1 MTSIREFLG
10 LGSRP
15 AGARAPSAETETV
28 RRIIEALDRLPPDR
42 ARHLAA
48 FAYILGR
55 VANADLEISRTEIR
69 AMERLV
75 MENGGLPEEQAAIV
89 VQMAKTQSLLFGATE
104 NFLVTREFSRIATRE
119 EKINLL
125 TCLFAVS
132 ASDDFISVVEDNE
145 IRRISKELGLE
156 HKDFIAARLPFREA
170 LGVLKT
176 APEREPG
183 E

>member
-1 MTSIREFLG
+1 MGSIRDFLG
-10 LGSRP
+10 LGKAK
-15 AGARAPSAETETV
+15 AGDRASMAATETV
-28 RRIIEALDRLPPDR
+28 RRIIEELDRLPPEK

-55 VANADLEISRTEIR
+55 VANADLEVSRDEVR

-75 MENGGLPEEQAAIV
+75 MEQGGLPEGQAAIV
-89 VQMAKTQSLLFGATE
+89 VQMAKTRSMLFGATE
-104 NFLVTREFSRIATRE
+104 NYLVTREFNRIATRE

-132 ASDDFISVVEDNE
+132 ASDEFISVVEDNE
-145 IRRISKELGLE
+145 IRRISRELGLE
-156 HKDFIAARLPFREA
+156 HKDFIAARLPFKES

-176 APEREPG
+176 DTEWEAG
-183 E
+183 A